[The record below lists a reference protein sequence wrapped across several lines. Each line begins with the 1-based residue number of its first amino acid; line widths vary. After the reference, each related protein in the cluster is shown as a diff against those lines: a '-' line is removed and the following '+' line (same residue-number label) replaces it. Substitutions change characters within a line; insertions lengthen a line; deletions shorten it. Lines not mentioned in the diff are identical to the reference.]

1 LRPYPQNTVTHR
13 SLSYAHK
20 TPPKYPSYA
29 NKTMRPLK
37 YQHLGEMIPQRIPS
51 RVSNVLP
58 RLMNVMNTIEERG
71 EDCEEVINTVLDQ
84 LEDN

>member
-1 LRPYPQNTVTHR
+1 
-13 SLSYAHK
+13 
-20 TPPKYPSYA
+20 
-29 NKTMRPLK
+29 MRPLK